1 MVQPGFDVTTD
12 PIKNSVT
19 CVCSRSVLDLWDAK
33 VGRKHFVTVGI
44 ISQGFLSLTLCLT
57 KPAFKW

>member
-1 MVQPGFDVTTD
+1 MGQPGFDVTTD
-12 PIKNSVT
+12 PIKKLVT
-19 CVCSRSVLDLWDAK
+19 WVCSRSILDLWDAK
-33 VGRKHFVTVGI
+33 VGRNHFVAVGI